1 MHSSNLDIEKFRK
14 VHCLM
19 TGGATE
25 GERAAAKNRCEA
37 LARKAGLTLED
48 AVSKLDSTS
57 ETHDWRDVFRDMSQE
72 SRDKDQQRKEARRAD
87 ALSRYRTVFEVFEP
101 TPQEVALRK
110 AVQPFSDFFPAKDAS
125 GRKYTRTIKL
135 DKCSSYVRFRKLSQ
149 RAKTAIENA
158 YPMPNTLRAA
168 LDEVKAWREL
178 RLDREAFGWV
188 EYELELEVQ
197 ARIAILEEVLNNEP
211 VTSWDDMEARF
222 DWNLFD
228 WKSQWL
234 DPDTEREDPFFDRV
248 SADIKAL
255 RKLYEAAPKE
265 PESRSSDENR
275 RMSRTNAEVR
285 KAVLSMLDSNPEL
298 SDREISR
305 RVGVS
310 PQTVG
315 NWRKRVTA

>member
-1 MHSSNLDIEKFRK
+1 MNMHASNLDIEKFRK
-14 VHCLM
+14 VHALM

-37 LARKAGLTLED
+37 LAKKAGMTLDD

-57 ETHDWRDVFRDMSQE
+57 QTHDWRDVFRDMAQE
-72 SRDKDQQRKEARRAD
+72 SRDKDQQRKEARRAE
-87 ALSRYRTVFEVFEP
+87 ALSRYQTVFKVFEP
-101 TPQEVALRK
+101 TQQESALRK

-125 GRKYTRTIKL
+125 GRKYTRTIRL
-135 DKCSSYVRFRKLSQ
+135 DKCSGYVSFRKLSQ
-149 RAKTAIENA
+149 RAKTAIETA
-158 YPMPNTLRAA
+158 YPMPTTLRAA

-178 RLDREAFGWV
+178 RLDREAFGWG

-197 ARIAILEEVLNNEP
+197 ARIAILEEILNNDP

-248 SADIKAL
+248 SADIKIL
-255 RKLYEAAPKE
+255 RGC
-265 PESRSSDENR
+265 SRPQGKRLSLKC
-275 RMSRTNAEVR
+275 RT
-285 KAVLSMLDSNPEL
+285 KAVLCRGAMLESEKL
-298 SDREISR
+298 SCPCWTPI
-305 RVGVS
+305 
-310 PQTVG
+310 PNYQTARFPGAWV
-315 NWRKRVTA
+315 